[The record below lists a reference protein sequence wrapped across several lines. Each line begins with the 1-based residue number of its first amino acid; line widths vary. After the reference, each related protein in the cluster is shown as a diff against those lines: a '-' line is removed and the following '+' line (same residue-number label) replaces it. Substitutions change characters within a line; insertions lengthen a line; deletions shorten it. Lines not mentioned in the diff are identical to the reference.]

1 MEVVSWAGPVP
12 GRMTVNVNEASVI
25 IRYTSKYTVYVMRY
39 TRLLTALI
47 IFVA

>member
-25 IRYTSKYTVYVMRY
+25 RYTSKYTVYVMRY
-39 TRLLTALI
+39 TRLLTALF